1 MRLFLI
7 FAALAAG
14 TAFGGETTTPPE
26 DLVVNCAIANTLV
39 AARSEADSP
48 QKIALQERATAYTQL
63 ARQAFG
69 LTDEAIAVGLRA
81 LNSKVNTGVT
91 RWSDV
96 VAFAEQCPVPPLL
109 TAGTRLTP

>member
-1 MRLFLI
+1 MRLLLM

-14 TAFGGETTTPPE
+14 TAFGAETTPPSE
-26 DLVVNCAIANTLV
+26 DVVVSCAIANTLV
-39 AARSEADSP
+39 AERSEAASP
-48 QKIALQERATAYTQL
+48 QRLALQERATAYTQL

-69 LTDEAIAVGLRA
+69 LTDQAIAVGLRA

-96 VAFAEQCPVPPLL
+96 VAFAEQCPAPAVS
-109 TAGTRLTP
+109 TASAGLTP